1 MDTVKHNLTN
11 LFLQLGLAAESK
23 DIDAFVKQHS
33 LDDGVALEDAAFWNE
48 AQSQFI
54 RESRANDADWS
65 EMVDELDTLLR
76 DKK

>member
-11 LFLQLGLAAESK
+11 LFLQLGLSTENN
-23 DIDAFVKQHS
+23 DIATFIKSNHI
-33 LDDGVALEDAAFWNE
+33 DDEIALEDAAFWSE

-76 DKK
+76 EKR

>member
-11 LFLQLGLAAESK
+11 LFLQLGLGAKSK
-23 DIDAFVKQHS
+23 EIEAFVKSHS
-33 LDDGVALEDAAFWNE
+33 LDDGITLEEAVFWTE

-54 RESRANDADWS
+54 KESRANDADWS

-76 DKK
+76 EKR